1 LPSPPKETAK
11 PNTAVNGS
19 GITSRASALCKH
31 RFLALFMRR
40 TSADCRIN
48 RPLLLSQATALPDER
63 QAVSCLTFAHINGMV
78 PVFVWRV
85 QKGDAIYSKWGA
97 AYPPAHP
104 VCPPTAHPWRC
115 LGVAI
120 ERRELS
126 DIRKEHACVRALMQ
140 YSIGV

>member
-1 LPSPPKETAK
+1 MQAQIPGIVYEADKRRLLNQPAPSSCHKQRHCLMR
-11 PNTAVNGS
+11 G
-19 GITSRASALCKH
+19 RLC
-31 RFLALFMRR
+31 
-40 TSADCRIN
+40 
-48 RPLLLSQATALPDER
+48 P
-63 QAVSCLTFAHINGMV
+63 VLTFAHINGMV

-85 QKGDAIYSKWGA
+85 QKGDAIYSKWGF

-104 VCPPTAHPWRC
+104 VCPPTAHPWRR

-140 YSIGV
+140 YSLEVCELT